1 MANNFHKRHYERVA
15 EAIQE
20 ATRVVRA
27 KHDDWNEHGAA
38 VQAIDAVIAELADV
52 FAGDN
57 GQFKR
62 DRFVRAC
69 VPGNNVRARS

>member
-20 ATRVVRA
+20 ARRLAIA
-27 KHDDWNEHGAA
+27 KLDNDEALIAFG
-38 VQAIDAVIAELADV
+38 AIDLVVAELANV

-57 GQFKR
+57 GQFKP
-62 DRFVRAC
+62 DRFVTAC
-69 VPGNNVRARS
+69 IVGNNVRARS